1 VATFYFTKTHEYVR
15 EEGGNY
21 YLGITDHAQSALG
34 DITFVELPE
43 AGTSYKAGQGICTVE
58 SVKAVAEVYAPVD
71 LTVVTGNE
79 ALDSSPEVVNKDP
92 QGGGWMVQFTPADP
106 ASLSALMDQAAYD
119 ALEK

>member
-1 VATFYFTKTHEYVR
+1 
-15 EEGGNY
+15 
-21 YLGITDHAQSALG
+21 
-34 DITFVELPE
+34 
-43 AGTSYKAGQGICTVE
+43 
-58 SVKAVAEVYAPVD
+58 VYAPVD